1 MADEKPTGG
10 GEGDIIGSFFDT
22 MGDFYKNQI
31 GSPFALLVFV
41 VFTAFLIFLGL
52 LLSNVSFKDIV
63 TEFLVRHIGAYVPM
77 IKIVLKFFCI
87 ISIAGIIYFFLCIR
101 EINSNEY
108 HKYKPLNKEEK
119 TENHNMQ
126 WQIILDHME
135 SPSSTNWRMAIL
147 EADTMLDEMLKKIG
161 AEGETL
167 GERLRS
173 MDVREFRSLQM
184 AWDAHKM
191 RNTIAH
197 EGLDYQLNKH
207 EAQRVISLYKQVFSE
222 FQYI

>member
-1 MADEKPTGG
+1 
-10 GEGDIIGSFFDT
+10 
-22 MGDFYKNQI
+22 
-31 GSPFALLVFV
+31 
-41 VFTAFLIFLGL
+41 
-52 LLSNVSFKDIV
+52 
-63 TEFLVRHIGAYVPM
+63 
-77 IKIVLKFFCI
+77 
-87 ISIAGIIYFFLCIR
+87 
-101 EINSNEY
+101 
-108 HKYKPLNKEEK
+108 
-119 TENHNMQ
+119 
-126 WQIILDHME
+126 ME

-173 MDVREFRSLQM
+173 MDVSEFRSLQM